1 MPSSRAARMAAF
13 LAEHHTRP
21 VRPAEAARMVGL
33 NPNYAAGLF
42 LRHFGMTPTD
52 YLTALRVA
60 HAQRLLLSSEL
71 GVLEVAL
78 ESGFGSPSRF
88 YAAFT
93 RLVGESPGAFRRRL
107 LG

>member
-1 MPSSRAARMAAF
+1 
-13 LAEHHTRP
+13 
-21 VRPAEAARMVGL
+21 MVGL